1 MVGIEGI
8 EGLQEDTAAEE
19 REREAEERRS
29 RAKER
34 EREAV
39 EERERRDQHKAEEN
53 RARQIRQGVIQPES
67 EGEEAEAEE

>member
-1 MVGIEGI
+1 MVGIED
-8 EGLQEDTAAEE
+8 LNEDTAVEE

-29 RAKER
+29 KVKER

-53 RARQIRQGVIQPES
+53 RARQIRQGVISVES
-67 EGEEAEAEE
+67 EESVEE

>member
-1 MVGIEGI
+1 MGIEGI
-8 EGLQEDTAAEE
+8 ESLQAEE
-19 REREAEERRS
+19 REREAEERKS

-39 EERERRDQHKAEEN
+39 EERERREQHKAEEN

-67 EGEEAEAEE
+67 EGEEAEETE